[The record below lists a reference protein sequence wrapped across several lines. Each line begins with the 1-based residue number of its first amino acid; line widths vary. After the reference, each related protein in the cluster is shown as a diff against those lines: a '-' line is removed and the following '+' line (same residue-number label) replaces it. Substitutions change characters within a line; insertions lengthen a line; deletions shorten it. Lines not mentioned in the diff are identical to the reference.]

1 MQETDPVS
9 IAKERPGGIFPVLI
23 TLVIVFA
30 IVAVGAIMLPKDPSS
45 SATRAS
51 PVKAG
56 IPNIA
61 VITGF
66 IPTFG
71 QALTASGLAE
81 ILKGAGPFTV
91 FAPAE
96 SAFASL
102 PAGTL
107 DNLLK
112 PENKAALRAIIG
124 NHIVPGKFMAADLK
138 GTTSLKTL
146 DGAVL
151 EVRADSDGITVNG
164 AQVTTP
170 DMRASNGVVHIVSA
184 VLLPPG

>member
-1 MQETDPVS
+1 MS
-9 IAKERPGGIFPVLI
+9 IAKERPGGILPVLI
-23 TLVIVFA
+23 TLVIVAA
-30 IVAVGAIMLPKDPSS
+30 IVAVGAIMLPKGPP
-45 SATRAS
+45 TRAARVS
-51 PVKAG
+51 AVKSDGA
-56 IPNIA
+56 NVA

-81 ILKGAGPFTV
+81 TLKGAGPFTV

-96 SAFASL
+96 SAFAGL

-107 DNLLK
+107 ENLLK

-124 NHIVPGKFMAADLK
+124 LHIVPGKFKAADLQ
-138 GTTSLKTL
+138 GTTRLTTL
-146 DGAVL
+146 DGAIL
-151 EVRADSDGITVNG
+151 EVRADPDGITVNG
-164 AQVTTP
+164 AQITTP

-184 VLLPPG
+184 VLMPPG

>member
-1 MQETDPVS
+1 MS

-45 SATRAS
+45 RATIAS
-51 PVKAG
+51 PAKAG
-56 IPNIA
+56 LPNIA

-81 ILKGAGPFTV
+81 VLKGAGPFTV

-107 DNLLK
+107 ENLLK

-124 NHIVPGKFMAADLK
+124 HHIVPGKIMAADLK

-170 DMRASNGVVHIVSA
+170 DMQASNGVVHIVSA